1 MHKRQIQKDGVYDRN
16 YNNKYDKQI
25 YKEDNDYAYKRRNK
39 TAYKRRNKTS
49 YKQSESRR
57 KDDLLGYQDYDGY

>member
-16 YNNKYDKQI
+16 YNNKYDKQT

-39 TAYKRRNKTS
+39 TTCTYKRRNKST
-49 YKQSESRR
+49 YK
-57 KDDLLGYQDYDGY
+57 Y